1 MENYHSTPSKI
12 VIVQNFSCFEIVTI
26 LKNINENENSLVL
39 SCYLKWSLEFDHGKK
54 NWKENEGV
62 SFKVE
67 FIKQKV
73 YGLEV
78 KR

>member
-26 LKNINENENSLVL
+26 TKNENSLVL

-54 NWKENEGV
+54 KTEKKM
-62 SFKVE
+62 KVLAS
-67 FIKQKV
+67 K
-73 YGLEV
+73 
-78 KR
+78 